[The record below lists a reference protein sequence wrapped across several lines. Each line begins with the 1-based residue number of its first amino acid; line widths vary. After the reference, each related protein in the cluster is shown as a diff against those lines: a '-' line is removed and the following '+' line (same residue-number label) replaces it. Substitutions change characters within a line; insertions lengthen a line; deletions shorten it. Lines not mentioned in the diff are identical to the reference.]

1 MMTGKRKRSWIK
13 AVNKEKKKQEREQ
26 QARLTAQGHSH
37 KIWSGTVAV
46 GGDAAKGSSIDV
58 RSADHFT

>member
-1 MMTGKRKRSWIK
+1 MEE
-13 AVNKEKKKQEREQ
+13 AVNKDKKKQEREQ

-37 KIWSGTVAV
+37 EIWSGTVAV

-58 RSADHFT
+58 CSVHHFT